1 MEMRALGSSCST
13 GNGGSAPITLTNISP
28 WITTVFPSTVKLR
41 SSLRTFKGVSSRVR
55 TFKGVSS
62 TRVLSR
68 TKQQFPLFCF
78 LNPDP
83 ISFLDN
89 DVSEAERTVVLPDGS
104 VNGAG
109 SVNGYHSDVVP
120 GRNVAEVNEFCK
132 ALGGKRPIHSI
143 LVATNGMAAVKF
155 IRSVRTWAYET
166 FGSEK
171 AVKLV
176 AMATPEDMRIN
187 AEHIRIA
194 DQFVEVPGGTNNN
207 NYANVQLIVEM
218 AEVTRVDAV
227 WPGWGHA
234 SENPELPDALKE
246 KGIIF
251 LGPPA
256 DSMIALGDKIGSSLI
271 AQAADVPTLPW
282 SGSHVKIPPG
292 RSLVTVPEE
301 IYKKA
306 CVYTTEEAIASCQVV
321 GYPAMIKASWGG
333 GGKGIRKVH
342 NDDEVRALFKQ
353 VQGEVPG
360 SPTFIMKVA
369 SQSRHLEVQLLCDQ
383 YGNVAALHSRDCSVQ
398 RRHQKIIEEGPITVA
413 PQETIKKLE
422 QAARRLAKSVNYVGA
437 ATVEYL
443 YSMDTGEYYFLELNP
458 RLQVEHPVTE
468 WIAEV
473 NLPAAQV
480 AVGMGIPLWQ
490 IPEIRRFYGME
501 HGGGYDSWRKTSVVA
516 SPFDFD
522 EAESLRPKGHCVA
535 VRVTSEDPD
544 DGFKPTSGEIQE
556 LSFKSKPNM
565 WSYFSVKSG
574 GGIHEFSDS
583 QFGHVFAFGESRSVA
598 IANMVLA
605 LKEIQIRGDIRTN
618 VDYTIDLLHASD
630 YRENKIH
637 TGWLDSRIA
646 MRVRAERPPW
656 YLSVVGGALYKA
668 STTSSAV
675 VSDYVGYL
683 EKGQIPP
690 KHISLVHSQV
700 SLNIEGSKYTI
711 DVVRGGSGT
720 YRLRMNNSEVVAEIH
735 TLRDGG
741 LLMQL
746 DGKSHVIYAK
756 EEATGTR
763 LLIDGRTCLLQN
775 DHDPSKLMA
784 ETPCKL
790 LRYLVSDNSSIDT
803 DTPYAEVEVMK
814 MCMPL
819 ISPASGVIHFKLSEG
834 QAMQAGELIA
844 KLDLDDPSAVRKAKP
859 FRGSFPRLG
868 LPTAI
873 SGKVHQ
879 RCAATLNA
887 ARMILA
893 GYDHKVDEVLQD
905 LLNCLDSPELPF
917 LQWQECFA
925 VLATRLPKDLRN
937 MLELKYKEFE
947 IISKTSLTPD
957 FPAKLLKGILEAHLS
972 SCDEKERGSLER
984 LIEPL
989 MSLVKSYEGGRES
1002 HARLIVHSLFEEYL
1016 SVEELFNDNM
1026 LADVIERMRQQYKKD
1041 RLKIVDIV
1049 LSHQGIIHK
1058 NKLVLRLMEQLVYP
1072 NPAAYREKLIRF
1084 SALNH
1089 TNYSQLAL
1097 KASQLLEQTKRSELR
1112 SNIARSLSE
1121 LEMFTE
1127 AGENMDTPKR
1137 KSAIS
1142 ETMEN
1147 LVSSSLAV
1155 EDALV
1160 GLFDHSDHTLQRRVV
1175 ETYIHRLY
1183 QPYVVKESVRMQW
1196 HQSGVIASWEFL
1208 EHFERKNTGPDDHEI
1223 SEKGIVAKSSK
1234 RKRGTMVIIKSLQ
1247 FLPSII
1253 NASLRETNHSHCEYA
1268 RAPLSGNMMHIAVV
1282 GINNQMSLLQ
1292 DSGDEDQTQER
1303 VNKLAK
1309 ILKEEEVS
1317 LTLCSAGVGVISCI
1331 IQRDEGRTPMRHSF
1345 HWLMEKQ
1352 YYVEEPLLRHVEPP
1366 LSVYL
1371 ELDKLKGYSNIQYT
1385 PSRDRQ
1391 WHMYSVTDRPVPI
1404 KRMFLRSLVRQTTM
1418 NDGFLLQQGQD
1429 YQLSQT
1435 VLSMAFTSKCILRSL
1450 MNAMEEL
1457 ELNAHNAAMKP
1468 DHAHMFLCILR
1479 EQQIDDL
1486 VPYPRR
1492 FEVNAEDEETTVET
1506 ILEEATQEIHRSVGV
1521 RMHALGVCEWEVRL
1535 WLVSSGLANGA
1546 WRVVVANV
1554 TGRTCTVHIYR
1565 EVEATGRNSLIY
1577 HSITKKGP
1585 LHGTLI
1591 NGQYKPLNN
1600 LDRKRLAARRS
1611 NTTYCYDFP
1620 LAFETALELNWASQ
1634 HSGVRKP
1641 CKNRLINVKELVFS
1655 NTEGSLGTS
1664 LIPVERPAG
1673 LNDIGMV
1680 AWILE
1685 MSTPEFPMGR
1695 KLLIVANDVT
1705 FKAGSFGPRED
1716 AFFLAVTELACTK
1729 KLPLIYLA
1737 ANSGARLG
1745 VAEEVKACFKV
1756 GWSDEVSPGNGFQYI
1771 YLSSEDYARIG
1782 SSVIA
1787 HEVKLPSGET
1797 RWVIDTIVG
1806 KEDGLGVEN
1815 LTGSGAIAGAYSR
1828 AYNETFTL
1836 TFVSGRSVGI
1846 GAYLAR
1852 LGMRCI
1858 QRLDQPI
1865 ILTGFSTLNKLLG
1878 REVYSSHMQ
1887 LGGPKIMGTNGV
1899 VHLTVSD
1906 DLEGVSAILNWL
1918 SYIPAYVGGP
1928 LPVLAPL
1935 DPPERTVEYIPE
1947 NSCDPRAAIA
1957 GINDNTG
1964 KWLGGIFDKNSF
1976 VETLEGWARTVVTG
1990 RAKLGGIPIGVVA
2003 VETQTVMHV
2012 IPADPGQL
2020 DSHERVVPQAGQVWF
2035 PDSAAKTAQ
2044 ALMDFNREQLPL
2056 FIIANWRG
2064 FSGGQRDLFEGI
2076 LQAGSAIVENLRTY
2090 RQPVFVYIPMMG
2102 ELRGGAWVVVD
2113 SQINSDYIEMYADE
2127 TARGNVLEPEGMIE
2141 IKFRRKELLE
2151 CMGRLDQTLI
2161 NLKANIQDAKRNK
2174 AYANIE
2180 LLQKQIKTREK
2191 QLLPVYTQIA
2201 TKFAELHDTSMR
2213 MAAKGVIKSVV
2224 EWSGSR
2230 SFFYKKL
2237 YRRIAES
2244 SLVRNIRK
2252 ASGDI
2257 LSYKSAMGLIQ
2268 DWFRK
2273 SEIAKG
2279 KEEAWTDDQL
2289 FFTWKDNVSNYEQKL
2304 SELRTQKLLN
2314 QLAEI
2319 GNSSDLQALPQGLA
2333 NLLNKVDLSR
2343 REELVDAIRKVLG

>member
-1 MEMRALGSSCST
+1 M
-13 GNGGSAPITLTNISP
+13 
-28 WITTVFPSTVKLR
+28 
-41 SSLRTFKGVSSRVR
+41 
-55 TFKGVSS
+55 
-62 TRVLSR
+62 
-68 TKQQFPLFCF
+68 
-78 LNPDP
+78 
-83 ISFLDN
+83 
-89 DVSEAERTVVLPDGS
+89 SEAQRMVRM
-104 VNGAG
+104 AG
-109 SVNGYHSDVVP
+109 TGGVNGYPSAVVP
-120 GRNVAEVNEFCK
+120 GRNHAAMSEVDEFCR
-132 ALGGKRPIHSI
+132 ALGGKKPIHSI
-143 LVATNGMAAVKF
+143 LIANNGMAAVKF

-166 FGSEK
+166 FGTEK
-171 AVKLV
+171 AILLV

-234 SENPELPDALKE
+234 SENPELPDALNAN
-246 KGIIF
+246 GVIFLVIF

-256 DSMIALGDKIGSSLI
+256 VSMAALGDKIGSSLI
-271 AQAADVPTLPW
+271 AQAANVPTLPW
-282 SGSHVKIPPG
+282 SGSHVKIPPE
-292 RSLVTVPEE
+292 SCLVTISEE
-301 IYKKA
+301 IYRQA
-306 CVYTTEEAIASCQVV
+306 CVHTTEEAIASCQVV

-360 SPTFIMKVA
+360 SPIFIMKVA

-413 PQETIKKLE
+413 PPDTVKKLE

-443 YSMDTGEYYFLELNP
+443 YSMETGEYYFLELNP

-468 WIAEV
+468 WIAEI

-480 AVGMGIPLWQ
+480 AVGMGIPLYQ
-490 IPEIRRFYGME
+490 IPEIRRFYGMD
-501 HGGGYDSWRKTSVVA
+501 HGGGYDSWRNTSALA
-516 SPFDFD
+516 SAFDFD
-522 EAESLRPKGHCVA
+522 KAESTRPKGHCVA

-544 DGFKPTSGEIQE
+544 DGFKPTSGKVQE
-556 LSFKSKPNM
+556 LSFKSKPNV
-565 WSYFSVKSG
+565 WAYFSVKSG

-583 QFGHVFAFGESRSVA
+583 QFGHVFAFGESRALA
-598 IANMVLA
+598 IANMVLG
-605 LKEIQIRGDIRTN
+605 LKEIQIRGEIRTN

-668 STTSSAV
+668 SASSAAV

-711 DVVRGGSGT
+711 DVVRAGPGS

-746 DGKSHVIYAK
+746 DGNSHVIYAE
-756 EEATGTR
+756 EEAAGTR

-790 LRYLVSDNSSIDT
+790 LRYLVSDNSHIDA

-819 ISPASGVIHFKLSEG
+819 LSPASGVIHFKMSEG

-844 KLDLDDPSAVRKAKP
+844 KLDLDDPSAVRKAEP
-859 FRGSFPRLG
+859 FHGSFPRLG
-868 LPTAI
+868 PPTAI
-873 SGKVHQ
+873 AGKVHQ
-879 RCAATLNA
+879 RCAASLNA

-893 GYDHKVDEVLQD
+893 GYEHNVDEVVQD

-937 MLELKYKEFE
+937 ALELKYREFE
-947 IISKTSLTPD
+947 GISINSQNVD
-957 FPAKLLKGILEAHLS
+957 FPAKLLRAVLEAHLS
-972 SCDEKERGSLER
+972 SCGEKERGALER
-984 LIEPL
+984 LVEPL

-1002 HARLIVHSLFEEYL
+1002 HARFIVQSLFQEYL
-1016 SVEELFNDNM
+1016 SVEELFNDNIQ
-1026 LADVIERMRQQYKKD
+1026 ADVIERLRQQYKKD
-1041 RLKIVDIV
+1041 LLKIVDIV
-1049 LSHQGIIHK
+1049 LSHQGIKNK

-1072 NPAAYREKLIRF
+1072 NPAAYRDQLIRF

-1089 TNYSQLAL
+1089 TNYSELAL
-1097 KASQLLEQTKRSELR
+1097 KASQLLEQTKLSELR

-1127 AGENMDTPKR
+1127 DGENMDTPKR
-1137 KSAIS
+1137 KSAIN
-1142 ETMEN
+1142 ERMED
-1147 LVSSSLAV
+1147 LVSAPLAV

-1175 ETYIHRLY
+1175 ETYIRRLY
-1183 QPYVVKESVRMQW
+1183 QPYLVKDSVRMQW
-1196 HQSGVIASWEFL
+1196 HRSGLIASWEFL
-1208 EHFERKNTGPDDHEI
+1208 EEHMERKNSSTEHQEAFDKGLV
-1223 SEKGIVAKSSK
+1223 EKHSK
-1234 RKRGTMVIIKSLQ
+1234 RKWGAMVIIKSLQ
-1247 FLPSII
+1247 FLTSII
-1253 NASLRETNHSHCEYA
+1253 SAALRETNHDAHESP
-1268 RAPLSGNMMHIAVV
+1268 RAVVFGNMMHIALV

-1292 DSGDEDQTQER
+1292 DSGDEDQAQER
-1303 VNKLAK
+1303 INKLAK

-1317 LTLCSAGVGVISCI
+1317 SSLCSAGVGVISCI
-1331 IQRDEGRTPMRHSF
+1331 IQRDEGRAPMRHSF
-1345 HWLMEKQ
+1345 HWSSEKQ
-1352 YYVEEPLLRHVEPP
+1352 NYYEEPLLRHLEPP
-1366 LSVYL
+1366 LSIYL
-1371 ELDKLKGYSNIQYT
+1371 ELDKLKGYENIQYT

-1391 WHMYSVTDRPVPI
+1391 WHLYTVTDKPVPI
-1404 KRMFLRSLVRQTTM
+1404 KRMFLRSLVRQSTM
-1418 NDGFLLQQGQD
+1418 NEGFTMQQGLD
-1429 YQLSQT
+1429 NQLSQT
-1435 VLSMAFTSKCILRSL
+1435 LFSMPFTSKCIFRSL
-1450 MNAMEEL
+1450 MAAMEEL
-1457 ELNAHNAAMKP
+1457 ELISHNATVKP

-1492 FEVNAEDEETTVET
+1492 VEVMAEHEETTVEV
-1506 ILEEATQEIHRSVGV
+1506 ILEEAAREIHGSVGP
-1521 RMHALGVCEWEVRL
+1521 RMHRLGVCEWEVRL
-1535 WLVSSGLANGA
+1535 WLESSGLANGA
-1546 WRVVVANV
+1546 WRVLVTNV
-1554 TGRTCTVHIYR
+1554 TGHTCTVHIYR
-1565 EVEATGRNSLIY
+1565 ELEATGKNSLIY
-1577 HSITKKGP
+1577 HSISKKGP
-1585 LHGTLI
+1585 LHGTRI
-1591 NGQYKPLNN
+1591 NAHYQPLGY
-1600 LDRKRLAARRS
+1600 LDRQRLAARRS

-1620 LAFETALELNWASQ
+1620 LAFETALDQVWASQ
-1634 HSGVRKP
+1634 HPGVSKP
-1641 CKNRLINVKELVFS
+1641 CRNVLMNVTELVFS
-1655 NTEGSLGTS
+1655 NSEGSSCTPLVT
-1664 LIPVERPAG
+1664 VERSLG

-1680 AWILE
+1680 AWFME
-1685 MSTPEFPMGR
+1685 MSTPEFPLGR
-1695 KLLIVANDVT
+1695 KILVVANDVT
-1705 FKAGSFGPRED
+1705 FRAGSFGPKED
-1716 AFFLAVTELACTK
+1716 AFFLAVTELACEK

-1756 GWSDEVSPGNGFQYI
+1756 GWSDESSPENGFHYL
-1771 YLSSEDYARIG
+1771 YLSLDDYTRIG

-1787 HEVKLPSGET
+1787 HEMKLPSGEI

-1806 KEDGLGVEN
+1806 KEDGIGVEN

-1836 TFVSGRSVGI
+1836 TFVSGRTVGI

-1887 LGGPKIMGTNGV
+1887 LGGPKIMATNGV

-1906 DLEGVSAILNWL
+1906 DLEGISAILKWL
-1918 SYIPAYVGGP
+1918 SYVPAYMGGP
-1928 LPVLAPL
+1928 LPILAPS
-1935 DPPERTVEYIPE
+1935 DPPERSVEYVPE

-1957 GINDNTG
+1957 GITDSSG
-1964 KWLGGIFDKNSF
+1964 KWLGGIFDKDSF
-1976 VETLEGWARTVVTG
+1976 VETLESWARTVVTG
-1990 RAKLGGIPIGVVA
+1990 RAKLGGIPVGVVA
-2003 VETQTVMHV
+2003 VETQTVMQI

-2035 PDSAAKTAQ
+2035 PDSATKTAQ
-2044 ALMDFNREQLPL
+2044 ALMDFNREELPL
-2056 FIIANWRG
+2056 FILANWRG

-2076 LQAGSAIVENLRTY
+2076 LQAGSTIVENLRTY

-2102 ELRGGAWVVVD
+2102 ELRGGAWVVID
-2113 SQINSDYIEMYADE
+2113 SRINSDYVEMYADG
-2127 TARGNVLEPEGMIE
+2127 TARGNVLEPEGTIE
-2141 IKFRRKELLE
+2141 IKFRTKELLE
-2151 CMGRLDQTLI
+2151 CMGRLDGKLI
-2161 NLKANIQDAKRNK
+2161 DLKANLQESKRTG
-2174 AYANIE
+2174 AYGDIE
-2180 LLQKQIKTREK
+2180 LLQQQIKAREK
-2191 QLLPVYTQIA
+2191 QLLPVYIQIA

-2213 MAAKGVIKSVV
+2213 MAAKGVMRSVV
-2224 EWSGSR
+2224 NLSNSR
-2230 SFFYKKL
+2230 VFFYKKL
-2237 YRRIAES
+2237 NRRISES
-2244 SLVRNIRK
+2244 SLVRSIRE
-2252 ASGDI
+2252 AAGEN
-2257 LSYKSAMGLIQ
+2257 LPYKTAMGLIQ
-2268 DWFRK
+2268 KWFSE

-2279 KEEAWTDDQL
+2279 KEENAWTDDEA
-2289 FFTWKDNVSNYEQKL
+2289 FFTWKNDVGNYETKVK
-2304 SELRTQKLLN
+2304 ELRLQKLLN
-2314 QLAEI
+2314 QLSEI
-2319 GNSSDLQALPQGLA
+2319 GDSPSDLQALPLGIA
-2333 NLLNKVDLSR
+2333 SLLNKVEPSR
-2343 REELVDAIRKVLG
+2343 REQLVDALRKVLG